1 VIVDATCR
9 SRADRSLL
17 LRALDRTCTNR
28 LFVRCSVPIEVAAD
42 RAARRVQDSERVSD
56 ATPDIV
62 LEQFRTFEPLDEIPA
77 SDVLALSTEPPLEGQ
92 AADVALA
99 VDRRGQSTHVR
110 SAPAADAAPTGRA

>member
-1 VIVDATCR
+1 
-9 SRADRSLL
+9 
-17 LRALDRTCTNR
+17 
-28 LFVRCSVPIEVAAD
+28 VAAD

-77 SDVLALSTEPPLEGQ
+77 SDVLALSTEPPLEVQ

-99 VDRRGQSTHVR
+99 VDRRGQSTHSR